1 MTEHITRARRPKI
14 KYEFHKRRAGDVF
27 KVRDAKARVY
37 YMSAF
42 ANWKRGKPG
51 TLKVN
56 SVKTDDGYLLR
67 FSGIS
72 PAEANEARIAAGGDE
87 ICHPRWKQ
95 PSGSRRSGRR

>member
-1 MTEHITRARRPKI
+1 MTDQIERQRRPKI
-14 KYEFHKRRAGDVF
+14 KYEFHKRRSGDVF
-27 KVRDAKARVY
+27 KVRDAKARTY
-37 YMSAF
+37 FMSAF

-72 PAEANEARIAAGGDE
+72 PTEATEAELRADQGD
-87 ICHPRWKQ
+87 I
-95 PSGSRRSGRR
+95 

>member
-1 MTEHITRARRPKI
+1 MEGVTTRTRRPKI
-14 KYEFHKRRAGDVF
+14 KYEFHNRRSGDVF

-51 TLKVN
+51 TLAVK
-56 SVKTDDGYLLR
+56 SVKVEDGYLLR

-72 PAEANEARIAAGGDE
+72 PAETNAARLAEQGE
-87 ICHPRWKQ
+87 I
-95 PSGSRRSGRR
+95 